1 MADDSRSGPYR
12 RSAGKFIGTAGR
24 PGFGKRFIAMTAAL
38 AGVLLTLTIIAGC
51 GGDQKSDTATGSAD
65 QKTEAATIL
74 PADSGGRMQIA
85 ETSYDFGSV
94 PVDQNVEHSF
104 TIRNT
109 GSGPLS
115 LGKLDVKRLE
125 GC

>member
-1 MADDSRSGPYR
+1 
-12 RSAGKFIGTAGR
+12 
-24 PGFGKRFIAMTAAL
+24 MTAAL

-94 PVDQNVEHSF
+94 PVDQKVEHSF